1 MKVLICSYFKFPKGD
16 AGAIRCEKF
25 AYMLK
30 DLGYDVLVV
39 GLGDACNFET
49 LDFNDIKY
57 TSLRLSGS
65 GFSTKVK
72 SRLGFWKNLKM
83 VMADYNPDIVIMGD
97 MRPYVTVKLKSYC
110 KKNSIKLLHDSVEW
124 YSPEQFKFGVF
135 SLDCINKNILNRYL
149 IDKSVRVVSI
159 SSYLHNHFSKKGIK
173 SVNIPIV
180 LAPSDLCE
188 EKNCGEVVQFMY
200 AGQPGKKDNL
210 HMFLEA
216 FYLLPEEF
224 KGKFKLHIIG
234 CTKEQIIA
242 SGIPSEHVEKL
253 GDSLEIYGRV
263 PHNKVLEIFKV
274 IDFTLLMRSPVQR
287 YAKAGFP
294 TKMPESLSRSTPMI
308 ANLTS
313 DIGLYLKDG
322 YNALIVSEYTVKS
335 MSEALVRA
343 LSLSQDERKTMR
355 ENAYKTASTQLQYT
369 EFLESLKEILNYD

>member
-30 DLGYDVLVV
+30 DLGHDVFVV
-39 GLGDACNFET
+39 GLGEACDFET
-49 LDFNDIKY
+49 LEFNDIKY
-57 TSLRLSGS
+57 TSLRLQGS
-65 GFSTKVK
+65 GFLTKLK
-72 SRLGFWKNLKM
+72 SRLDFWKNLKM
-83 VMADYNPDIVIMGD
+83 VMEDYEPDVVFMGD
-97 MRPYVTVKLKSYC
+97 MRPYVTLKLKSYC
-110 KKNSIKLLHDSVEW
+110 KKNKTKLLHDSLEW
-124 YSPEQFKFGVF
+124 YSPEQFRLGVF
-135 SLDCINKNILNRYL
+135 DHSLICKNVLNRFL
-149 IDKSVRVVSI
+149 IDKTVRVVSI
-159 SSYLHNHFSKKGIK
+159 SSYLHDYFSKKGIM

-180 LAPSDLCE
+180 LAQSDLCK
-188 EKNCGEVVQFMY
+188 EKNCGETLQFMY

-216 FYLLPEEF
+216 FYLLSEEF

-263 PHNKVLEIFKV
+263 PHDKVLELFKS

-322 YNALIVSEYTVKS
+322 YNALIVPEYTV
-335 MSEALVRA
+335 EAVSKVLIKA
-343 LSLSQDERKTMR
+343 LSLSKDERETMR
-355 ENAYKTASTQLQYT
+355 ENAYKTASTKLQYT
-369 EFLESLKEILNYD
+369 EFLESFEKILK